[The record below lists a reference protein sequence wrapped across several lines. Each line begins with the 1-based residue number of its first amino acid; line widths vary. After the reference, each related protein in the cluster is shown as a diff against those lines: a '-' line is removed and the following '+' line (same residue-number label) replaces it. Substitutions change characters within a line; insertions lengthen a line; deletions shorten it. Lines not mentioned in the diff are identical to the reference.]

1 MEKVLKVFCFFFAIA
16 LGCNGDNY
24 RFANRVLQ
32 SVNRAK
38 SLLQKSGI
46 SSESITTFTQT
57 VEAEIL
63 RMKKCSDDD
72 TIAALISLCQGDVTV
87 AKALAQYA
95 IEPTENGA
103 ECLRAWANCDT
114 FWAGIILR
122 EMNKQSDPKWKFE
135 R

>member
-1 MEKVLKVFCFFFAIA
+1 MKKVFGFWGFFLAVM
-16 LGCNGDNY
+16 LGCNGDNC

-46 SSESITTFTQT
+46 SPESITAFTQT
-57 VEAEIL
+57 IEAEIF
-63 RMKKCSDDD
+63 RMEKYGDDD
-72 TIAALISLCQGDVTV
+72 TIAALISHCRGYVAV
-87 AKALAQYA
+87 AKALSQY
-95 IEPTENGA
+95 EKKPTEQDA
-103 ECLRAWANCDT
+103 EYLRAWANCDT
-114 FWAGIILR
+114 FWAGIIIR